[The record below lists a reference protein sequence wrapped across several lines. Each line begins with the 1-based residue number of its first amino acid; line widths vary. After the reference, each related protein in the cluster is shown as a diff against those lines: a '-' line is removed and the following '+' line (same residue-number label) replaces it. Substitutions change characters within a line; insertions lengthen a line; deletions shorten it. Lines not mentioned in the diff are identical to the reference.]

1 MARREFG
8 DLADIPEGQESP
20 LAYAIW
26 QRDSNVLKMVEEA
39 LRHEEA
45 ALAFQPVV
53 EATRPDRVTFYEGL
67 MRIFDETGRIIPA
80 RDFIHHVE
88 NTEIGRLIDCVALEQ
103 GLDLLAEVPDIR
115 LSVNMSLRSAGY
127 PRWMASLERGLAAH
141 PDIGKRLIL
150 EISEASAMLV
160 PELVTPFMDQLRA
173 RGIAFALDDFGAGAT
188 SLRSFRDFRF
198 DILKINGDFC
208 RQIHRDPDNQV
219 MVLALQRI
227 ARHFDMLT
235 VASGI
240 EAMEDANW
248 FARHGIDCL
257 QGYLFGTPTLKPSWL
272 PPGMTQDNTW

>member
-8 DLADIPEGQESP
+8 EYADIPEGQESP

-26 QRDSNVLKMVEEA
+26 QRDGNVLKMVEDA
-39 LRHEEA
+39 LRHDEA

-53 EATRPDRVTFYEGL
+53 EAARPDKATFYEGL

-88 NTEIGRLIDCVALEQ
+88 NTEIGRLIDCIALEQ
-103 GLDLLAEVPDIR
+103 GLDLLAEIPDIR
-115 LSVNMSLRSAGY
+115 LSVNMSLRSSGY
-127 PRWMASLERGLAAH
+127 PRWMASLKRGLTRN

-150 EISEASAMLV
+150 EISEASAMLI
-160 PELVTPFMDQLRA
+160 PEIVTPFMDQLRA
-173 RGIAFALDDFGAGAT
+173 KGIVFALDDFGAGAT
-188 SLRSFRDFRF
+188 SLRYFRDFRF
-198 DILKINGDFC
+198 DILKINGGFC

-219 MVLALQRI
+219 MILALHRI
-227 ARHFDMLT
+227 ARHFGMTT

-240 EAMEDANW
+240 ETMEEANW

-257 QGYLFGTPTLKPSWL
+257 QGYLFGTPTLKPAWL
-272 PPGMTQDNTW
+272 ENRQRAG